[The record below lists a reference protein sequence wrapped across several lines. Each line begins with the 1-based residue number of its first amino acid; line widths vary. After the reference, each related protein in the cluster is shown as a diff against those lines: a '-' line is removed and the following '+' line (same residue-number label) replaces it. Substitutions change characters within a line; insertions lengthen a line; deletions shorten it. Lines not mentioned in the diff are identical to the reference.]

1 MPCAP
6 RLNADQYQSALEKL
20 ERARSGDAA
29 AREELVQENLPL
41 VHFVLRRFRDRR
53 AEYDDLFQYGCIG
66 LLKAIDRFDPD
77 YGARFSTYAVPIILG
92 EVRRYLRDDAP
103 VHISRTIH
111 DHAVQVERFRA
122 DFFQRNGREP
132 EIAQICAELEISRE
146 DVLLALNA
154 NQRVRSLQEPAAGD
168 GDLRLMDTLGE
179 ESMAGVDSR
188 LMLAQLLRQLQPEE
202 RAIIIRRYF
211 HAHTQTAIA
220 RDMGISQVQVSRMES
235 KILKRM
241 RLQAEG

>member
-6 RLNADQYQSALEKL
+6 RLKADQYQSTLKKL
-20 ERARSGDAA
+20 VQAQSGDAA
-29 AREELVQENLPL
+29 AREALVQENLPL
-41 VHFVLRRFRDRR
+41 VHYVLRRFRNRR

-66 LLKAIDRFDPD
+66 LLKAIDRFDPE
-77 YGARFSTYAVPIILG
+77 YGVRFSTYAVPIILG

-111 DHAVQVERFRA
+111 DHAMQVERFRV
-122 DFFQRNGREP
+122 DFFQQNGREP
-132 EIAQICAELEISRE
+132 EIAQICAELDLSRE

-154 NQRVRSLQEPAAGD
+154 NQRVRSLQEPVAGE

-202 RAIIIRRYF
+202 RAVIIRRYF
-211 HAHTQTAIA
+211 HAHTQSAIA

-235 KILKRM
+235 KILKHM
-241 RLQAEG
+241 RQQAER